1 MRRVFALA
9 LALLAWT
16 APLAAQED
24 PAEMAM
30 LVADEVRLT
39 ADNRLIASG
48 NVEALYQ
55 GRRLTAREI
64 VYDRATDRLTITGP
78 LSLSEGNETVV
89 LADSAA
95 LDSDLSDGIL
105 RGARVVMHEQ
115 LQLAAHE
122 MRRTDAR
129 LNELYKA
136 TVTSCRV
143 CDTGRPPLWQI
154 RAERL
159 VHDQDKNRLYFY
171 NAQFR
176 VLDTPVFYLPR
187 LSLPDGSVKRAT
199 GFLTP
204 SVVNSS
210 LLGTGVRV
218 PYFIT
223 LGEHRDLT
231 IAPFYATNSKRLE
244 LRYRQMFR
252 RGEIEF
258 NGAIADDDFSNEGTR
273 GYVFATGRFDLPRDF
288 VLRFGIEYT
297 SDDTFLLDHDFSDK
311 DRLQSGISVE
321 RARRD
326 EYARLALDHFRTLRV
341 GEENSTLP
349 SLAANGEYQRR
360 LFPRWLGGEVRL
372 TALAHGHQRNSSL
385 SIDGPDADLF
395 ADGRD
400 MARFTVEADW
410 LRQWVLPAG
419 VIARFE
425 TGLAFDHF
433 ELRDIGQ
440 TADSEATEITPRAA
454 LQLRWPLQKIAGN
467 GATHV
472 IEPMLQVAWSGGS
485 NPNIPND
492 ENTVIEFDEGNLFN
506 ISRFVA
512 PDRRE
517 RGLSAAYGASYSR
530 IDPTGWEGRFAVG
543 QVYRDDRLREKSG
556 QTSFTP
562 SSGLSD
568 RASDLLLAGQ
578 FRNQS
583 GLVLTARGLFD
594 DGFEVTKAEARGS
607 WRNPRTDIG
616 ATYIW
621 LEKDPLEN
629 RPDTISEWAIDGSYR
644 FADHWTAS
652 GEWRFDTTDQ
662 RSIRAGAGLTYTNE
676 CVDITFSVSRR
687 FTSSTI
693 LDPETNFGFVIGL
706 RGFSSGTRDTSYT
719 RKCRTS

>member
-1 MRRVFALA
+1 MRRGLAFVFALLVWA
-9 LALLAWT
+9 VPLT
-16 APLAAQED
+16 AQDTP
-24 PAEMAM
+24 PEMAM

-39 ADNRLIASG
+39 ADHRLIARG

-55 GRRLTAREI
+55 GRRLTAREV

-78 LSLSEGNETVV
+78 LSLSEGSETVV
-89 LADSAA
+89 LADTAA

-159 VHDQDKNRLYFY
+159 VHDEEKNRLYFY
-171 NAQFR
+171 NAQLR
-176 VLDTPVFYLPR
+176 VLDTPIFYLPR

-258 NGAIADDDFSNEGTR
+258 NGAVADDDFSVEGTR
-273 GYVFATGRFDLPRDF
+273 GYLFATGRFDLPRDF
-288 VLRFGIEYT
+288 VLRFGIEYA

-326 EYARLALDHFRTLRV
+326 EYIRAALDHFRTLRD

-349 SLAANGEYQRR
+349 SLAANAEYQKR
-360 LFPRWLGGEVRL
+360 LFPNWLGGEVRL
-372 TALAHGHQRNSSL
+372 TALAHGHNRNSSL
-385 SIDGPDADLF
+385 STDGPDADIY

-400 MARFTVEADW
+400 VARFTAEADW

-419 VIARFE
+419 VIARVE

-433 ELRDIGQ
+433 KFRDIGL
-440 TADSEATEITPRAA
+440 TARSQATEITPHAA
-454 LQLRWPLQKIAGN
+454 LQLRWPLQKIAAN
-467 GATHV
+467 GTAHV
-472 IEPMLQVAWSGGS
+472 IEPVMQLAWSGGS
-485 NPNIPND
+485 NPDIPND

-506 ISRFVA
+506 ISRFVS

-517 RGLSAAYGASYSR
+517 RGVSAAYGLSYSR
-530 IDPTGWEGRFAVG
+530 VDPTGWEGRFALG

-556 QTSFTP
+556 LSSFTRT
-562 SSGLSD
+562 SGLSE
-568 RASDLLLAGQ
+568 RTSDLLLAGQ
-578 FRNQS
+578 FRNAS
-583 GLVLTARGLFD
+583 GLVFTARGLFD
-594 DGFEVTKAEARGS
+594 DAFEVSKAEARGS
-607 WRNPRTDIG
+607 WRNARTDIG

-621 LEKDPLEN
+621 LDKDPREN

-644 FADHWTAS
+644 FADHWTAQ
-652 GEWRFDTTDQ
+652 GEWRYDTTDQ
-662 RSIRAGAGLTYTNE
+662 RTIRAGTGLTYTNE

-693 LDPETNFGFVIGL
+693 LDPETNFSLVIGL
-706 RGFSSGTRDTSYT
+706 RGFSSDTRDTSYT
-719 RKCRTS
+719 RKCRT